1 MWQFAEAVRGLADAC
16 QTLGVPVTVGNV
28 SFYNQTDATPI
39 HPTPVVGV
47 LGVLDDVSLRTPM
60 GFRREGD
67 VVYLLGTTRDE
78 FGGSEW
84 ANVVHGHLGGQPPSI
99 SRPSARWHPY

>member
-16 QTLGVPVTVGNV
+16 QTLGVPVTGGNV
-28 SFYNQTDATPI
+28 SFYNQTGSTAI

-47 LGVLDDVSLRTPM
+47 LGVIEDVSKTDPARLHRP
-60 GFRREGD
+60 GPAAWPCSARPGE
-67 VVYLLGTTRDE
+67 E

-84 ANVVHGHLGGQPPSI
+84 AHAIHGHLGGHAT
-99 SRPSARWHPY
+99 RR